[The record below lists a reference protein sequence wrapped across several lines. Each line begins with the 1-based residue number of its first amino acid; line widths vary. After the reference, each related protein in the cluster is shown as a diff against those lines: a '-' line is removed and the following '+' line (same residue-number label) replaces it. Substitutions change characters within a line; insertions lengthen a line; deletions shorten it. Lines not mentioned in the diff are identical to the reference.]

1 MVRLA
6 GAGHI
11 VSPRAQSASMIPDRS
26 KNCGDVMIRLETV
39 SALDGR
45 TDGRRELEMHYRAVH
60 ALHAGGR

>member
-1 MVRLA
+1 M
-6 GAGHI
+6 
-11 VSPRAQSASMIPDRS
+11 SPRAQSASMIPDRS